1 MIRQFDVFR
10 NPIRS
15 GREDRPYV
23 VNLQHSHL
31 DDLRSRVVA
40 PLVHERI
47 IKSGARLTP
56 RVIVLDEPLYFLPT
70 EIVTLSTKNL
80 QRPVANLEYY
90 RRQIVDAVDMMFL
103 GI

>member
-23 VNLQHSHL
+23 VSLQHSHL

-40 PLVHERI
+40 PLVRERI
-47 IKSGARLTP
+47 IKPGARLTP

-70 EIVTLSTKNL
+70 ELVTLSTKYL
-80 QRPVANLEYY
+80 QIPIANLEEY
-90 RRQIVDAVDMMFL
+90 RRQIVDSIDMMFL

>member
-15 GREDRPYV
+15 GRDDRPYV
-23 VNLQHSHL
+23 VSLQHSHL

-40 PLVHERI
+40 PLVRERI
-47 IKSGARLTP
+47 IKPGMRLTP
-56 RVIVLDEPLYFLPT
+56 RVIVLDEALYFLPT
-70 EIVTLSTKNL
+70 EIVTLSTRHF
-80 QRPVANLEYY
+80 QAPVANLEVY
-90 RRQIVDAVDMMFL
+90 RRQIVDAVDVMFL

>member
-10 NPIRS
+10 NPVRS

-23 VNLQHSHL
+23 VSLQHSHL

-40 PLVHERI
+40 PLVRERI
-47 IKSGARLTP
+47 IMPGTRLTP
-56 RVIVLDEPLYFLPT
+56 RVMVRGEPLYFLPT
-70 EIVTLSTKNL
+70 EILTLSTRYL
-80 QRPVANLEYY
+80 QTAIANLEDY

>member
-23 VNLQHSHL
+23 VSLQHSHL
-31 DDLRSRVVA
+31 DELRSRVVA
-40 PLVHERI
+40 PLVRERI
-47 IKSGARLTP
+47 IKPGARITP

-70 EIVTLSTKNL
+70 EIVTLSTTYL
-80 QRPVANLEYY
+80 RTPVANLDDY

>member
-23 VNLQHSHL
+23 VSLQHSHL

-40 PLVHERI
+40 PLVRERI
-47 IKSGARLTP
+47 IKPGARLTP

-70 EIVTLSTKNL
+70 ELVTLSTKYL
-80 QRPVANLEYY
+80 HIPIANLEEY
-90 RRQIVDAVDMMFL
+90 RRQIVDSIDMMFL

>member
-23 VNLQHSHL
+23 VNIQHSHL

-40 PLVHERI
+40 PLVRERI
-47 IKSGARLTP
+47 IKPGARLTP

-70 EIVTLSTKNL
+70 EIVTLSTRYL
-80 QRPVANLEYY
+80 QMPVANLEDY
-90 RRQIVDAVDMMFL
+90 RRQMVDAVDMMFL

>member
-23 VNLQHSHL
+23 VNLQHPHL

-40 PLVHERI
+40 PLVRERI
-47 IKSGARLTP
+47 IKPGTRLTP
-56 RVIVLDEPLYFLPT
+56 RVVVIDEALYFLPT
-70 EIVTLSTKNL
+70 EIVTLSSKYL
-80 QRPVANLEYY
+80 QVSVANLEDY
-90 RRQIVDAVDMMFL
+90 RRQLVDAVDMMFL

>member
-23 VNLQHSHL
+23 VSLQHSHL
-31 DDLRSRVVA
+31 DELRSRVVA
-40 PLVHERI
+40 PLVRERV
-47 IKSGARLTP
+47 IKPGARLTP
-56 RVIVLDEPLYFLPT
+56 RVTVRDEPLHFLPT
-70 EIVTLSTKNL
+70 ELVTLSTKYL
-80 QRPVANLEYY
+80 QTPIANLEEY
-90 RRQIVDAVDMMFL
+90 RRQIVDALDMMFL